1 MHNRLE
7 QEAEDVQDS
16 VTLDQPQAKLQNQA
30 LTREQEL
37 SARIAELM
45 DSKKTVSRRIAK
57 REIKASN

>member
-1 MHNRLE
+1 VYNRLE
-7 QEAEDVQDS
+7 QEAEDFQDL
-16 VTLDQPQAKLQNQA
+16 VTLDQPQAQLQNQA